1 MYNSLDIMTADY
13 TAEVLSLPGSV
24 SLPQKEKRMQ
34 IVNTFDDGGT
44 SISSVSENIYFKTQ
58 LQWGYLE
65 PEGHEIIM
73 NLWHD
78 SSKANGFKRTFYWLH
93 PIDGKTY
100 VARFTTPIT
109 TKYNGIGQIS
119 INSVSLRIEGYDI

>member
-1 MYNSLDIMTADY
+1 MYNSLDIITADY

-44 SISSVSENIYFKTQ
+44 SISSVSENIYFKIQ

-65 PEGHEIIM
+65 PLGHEIITD
-73 NLWHD
+73 LWHD
-78 SSKANGFKRTFYWLH
+78 SSKANGFERTFYWLH

-109 TKYNGIGQIS
+109 TKYNAIGQIS
-119 INSVSLRIEGYDI
+119 INSVSLRIEGYNI